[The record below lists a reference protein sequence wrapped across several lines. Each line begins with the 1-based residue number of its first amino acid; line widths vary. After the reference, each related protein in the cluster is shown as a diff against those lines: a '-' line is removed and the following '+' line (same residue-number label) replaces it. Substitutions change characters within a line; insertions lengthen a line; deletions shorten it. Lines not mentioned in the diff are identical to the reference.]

1 MDVDLSEGKGGKGK
15 QKKMS
20 TRVDFTPMVDM
31 MMLLITFFMVCT
43 SLAKPQS
50 MELSVPSNDKNVS
63 DADKTV
69 TKESYT
75 ITLYLA
81 KDNKLYYIK
90 GMPKFDDPTCLKLT
104 TWGKDGIRKVLRE
117 HVTEDG
123 TQPVLQ
129 VLAAKEALEKE
140 RLNNPKKFTDS
151 TYNAALAKIKGGDID
166 GKKISTM
173 TIIIK
178 STDEAKYK
186 NMVDA
191 LDEMQINGIGKYVID
206 KLSDKDLQLL
216 KKANIQ

>member
-1 MDVDLSEGKGGKGK
+1 MDVDLSEGKGGK

-50 MELSVPSNDKNVS
+50 MELSMPSNDKNVN
-63 DADKTV
+63 DADKSV
-69 TKESYT
+69 SKESYT

-90 GMPKFDDPTCLKLT
+90 GIPKYDDPSCLKLT
-104 TWGKDGIRKVLRE
+104 DWSKDGIRKVLRT

-129 VLAAKEALEKE
+129 VLAAKEALDKK
-140 RLNNPKKFTDS
+140 RLADPKKYTDS
-151 TYNAALAKIKGGDID
+151 IYNAELGRIKAGEID
-166 GKKISTM
+166 GNKISTM
-173 TIIIK
+173 TIVIK

>member
-1 MDVDLSEGKGGKGK
+1 M
-15 QKKMS
+15 
-20 TRVDFTPMVDM
+20 
-31 MMLLITFFMVCT
+31 
-43 SLAKPQS
+43 
-50 MELSVPSNDKNVS
+50 PSNDKNVN
-63 DADKTV
+63 DADKSV
-69 TKESYT
+69 SKESYT

-90 GMPKFDDPTCLKLT
+90 GIPNYGDPSCLKLT
-104 TWGKDGIRKVLRE
+104 DWSKDGIRKVLRT

-129 VLAAKEALEKE
+129 VLAAKEALDKK
-140 RLNNPKKFTDS
+140 RLADPKKYTDS
-151 TYNAALAKIKGGDID
+151 IYNAELGRIKAGEID
-166 GKKISTM
+166 GNKISTM
-173 TIIIK
+173 TIVIK

>member
-1 MDVDLSEGKGGKGK
+1 MDVDLSEGKGGK

-50 MELSVPSNDKNVS
+50 MELSMPSNDKNVN
-63 DADKTV
+63 DADKSV
-69 TKESYT
+69 SKESYT

-90 GMPKFDDPTCLKLT
+90 GIQKYDDPSCLKVKD
-104 TWGKDGIRKVLRE
+104 WSKDGIGKKR
-117 HVTEDG
+117 
-123 TQPVLQ
+123 
-129 VLAAKEALEKE
+129 LAD
-140 RLNNPKKFTDS
+140 PKKYTDS
-151 TYNAALAKIKGGDID
+151 IYNAELGKIKAGEID
-166 GKKISTM
+166 GGKISTM
-173 TIIIK
+173 TIVIK
-178 STDEAKYK
+178 STDDAKYK

-206 KLSDKDLQLL
+206 KLNDKDLQLL

>member
-1 MDVDLSEGKGGKGK
+1 MDVDLSEGKGGK

-50 MELSVPSNDKNVS
+50 MELSMPSNDKNVN
-63 DADKTV
+63 DADKSV
-69 TKESYT
+69 SKESYT

-90 GMPKFDDPTCLKLT
+90 GIPKYDDPSCLKLT
-104 TWGKDGIRKVLRE
+104 DWSKDGIRKVLRT

-129 VLAAKEALEKE
+129 VLAAKEALDKK
-140 RLNNPKKFTDS
+140 RLADPKKYTDS
-151 TYNAALAKIKGGDID
+151 IYNAELG
-166 GKKISTM
+166 
-173 TIIIK
+173 
-178 STDEAKYK
+178 
-186 NMVDA
+186 
-191 LDEMQINGIGKYVID
+191 
-206 KLSDKDLQLL
+206 LSL
-216 KKANIQ
+216 IHI